1 MASSPSINTS
11 SLLKTQP
18 LLPNP
23 KSLKTTIH
31 KTLKPSNPIHKQKPL
46 SLNSTLKPTSRS
58 HIPTN
63 HFDLY
68 PHHSQ
73 LPIPQKPTSTIS
85 PLVKISTFCAEKIV
99 VFLIGSFLF
108 MGFLGTRP
116 VVAVP
121 AEKSSYSEKM
131 EGKRETQDGKVE
143 DEEMYVKL
151 VEEDPRNVEAVKM
164 VFQEKIRRGKSKEGL
179 EYVKRLVDLQ
189 PGEVEWRL
197 LEALCYEMM
206 GELSEAKKLFECI
219 LAERPLLVRALHG
232 LAMVMHKNREGPAV
246 FEMLNK
252 ALEVACHEKRV
263 TEERN
268 IRILIAQMHVVKVI
282 AWTILLFNLDFSN
295 LGSYLVLKGKGLS
308 IGNLGE
314 LEEGLRKLQVLV
326 DENPRDFRPYL
337 CQGLVY
343 SLLNKKEEAKKQF
356 DIYRSLVPEEFP
368 QKGFLDDV
376 VLEAITS
383 SRQQLEKELQ
393 S

>member
-18 LLPNP
+18 ELPNP

-31 KTLKPSNPIHKQKPL
+31 KTLKPSNPTHKQKPL
-46 SLNSTLKPTSRS
+46 SLNSTLKPTSQS

-63 HFDLY
+63 HFDLS

-73 LPIPQKPTSTIS
+73 LPIPQTPTSRIS
-85 PLVKISTFCAEKIV
+85 PLVKFSTFCTEKIV

-131 EGKRETQDGKVE
+131 EGKRETRDGKVE

-164 VFQEKIRRGKSKEGL
+164 VFHEKIRRGKSKEGL

-206 GELSEAKKLFECI
+206 GELSEAKKLFKCI
-219 LAERPLLVRALHG
+219 LAERPLSVRALHG

-263 TEERN
+263 TVERN
-268 IRILIAQMHVVKVI
+268 IRILIAQMHVVK
-282 AWTILLFNLDFSN
+282 
-295 LGSYLVLKGKGLS
+295 
-308 IGNLGE
+308 GE

-337 CQGLVY
+337 CQGIVF
-343 SLLNKKEEAKKQF
+343 SLLNKKEEAEKQF
-356 DIYRSLVPEEFP
+356 DMYRSLVPEELP

-383 SRQQLEKELQ
+383 SQQQLEKELQ